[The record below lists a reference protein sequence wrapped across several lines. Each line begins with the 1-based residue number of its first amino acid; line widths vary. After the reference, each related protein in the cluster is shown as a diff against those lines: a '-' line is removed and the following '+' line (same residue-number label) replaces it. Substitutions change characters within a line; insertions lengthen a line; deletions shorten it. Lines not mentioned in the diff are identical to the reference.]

1 MSDQNKQAQNYTGK
15 PRICAGCCNYQSKI
29 ERIDTEYGQITEES
43 ERKCGLGGFTIT
55 MQGTCDFHNKT
66 APQIVGGFMK
76 HTTIEYGTV
85 INVTDGPYSGLWEST
100 KGGWI
105 KKD

>member
-1 MSDQNKQAQNYTGK
+1 MSDQNKRAQNYTDK
-15 PRICAGCCNYQSKI
+15 PRICAGCCNYKSDI
-29 ERIDTEYGQITEES
+29 NYIDTDYGQIAEES
-43 ERKCGLGGFTIT
+43 NRRCGIGGFAIS
-55 MQGTCDFHNKT
+55 MHGTCDFHNKT
-66 APQIVGGFMK
+66 IGQIADGFMK

-85 INVTDGPYSGLWEST
+85 INVTDGPYSGLWESV